1 MRKASMILG
10 IIGGSMALALSAL
23 FIGYDIYLM
32 TVWGNDET
40 ALQGAAYTAAMIDI
54 LLPGF
59 IAATAGILGL
69 IGAFI
74 VKKKHMTSGV
84 LMIIGAVIC
93 IYIMLLLLSFVFIV
107 SIVPLIIASVFA
119 LMPER
124 PAQAPQQPALPH
136 IPMQELKP

>member
-1 MRKASMILG
+1 MRKASMVLG
-10 IIGGSMALALSAL
+10 IIGGAMALALSAL
-23 FIGYDIYLM
+23 FIGYNIYLM

-59 IAATAGILGL
+59 IAAAAGILGL

-84 LMIIGAVIC
+84 LMIIGTAIS
-93 IYIMLLLLSFVFIV
+93 IYIMFLLSSFVFIV
-107 SIVPLIIASVFA
+107 SIVLLIIASVFA

-124 PAQAPQQPALPH
+124 PAKIPPQPVLPH
-136 IPMQELKP
+136 IPMDQLQP